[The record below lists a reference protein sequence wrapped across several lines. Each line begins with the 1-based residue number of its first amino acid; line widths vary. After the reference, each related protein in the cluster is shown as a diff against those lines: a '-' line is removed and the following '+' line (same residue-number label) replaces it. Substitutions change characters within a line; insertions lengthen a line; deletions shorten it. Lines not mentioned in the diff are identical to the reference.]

1 MEFNFNNLSPQIEV
15 HNTYT
20 FTVLDENDNIV
31 QQKIVHNKCDWK
43 TYVINGATSLSIQLG
58 TMLPSDYLK
67 YQTNGYWNE
76 GFAGV
81 EKNGGVEIK
90 SGTQYEVGG
99 DGVVFKP
106 NLNKVSGLLGSEVF
120 FSGLKWSCQQLPRPG
135 YVEFHGEV
143 TWGYHRYSHW
153 ANDYYLAS
161 QVGIGGNDPSQQV
174 AIGTLPQ
181 KYQVEEDGSLTDIG
195 QMTQEEIERD
205 QPHVYGIL
213 ISDGGLYLK
222 SVYGSGLLT
231 HAMPTIFKRP
241 TDKIKIQ
248 IDAKFNNVPTYFAG
262 SLIAPIMN
270 NGYGHSLNS
279 TNNGLAVDYVT
290 SCSIS
295 TYPVYYAHGTG
306 SLNGF
311 PTNGLIPP
319 LSTTGLFILRTPTY
333 ERWFGT
339 DTPMKYDKT
348 KKKYVPKFDNWDGFP
363 FYAYLGEG
371 DIYKKETKI
380 DTEGNEIT
388 INQLN
393 AEQQRMYAFD
403 TMEPVIVRSIHSGVF
418 GPVRSVVYGGSGANS
433 YPSEFIPT
441 VNGGSHEVNYIKI
454 GTGDGVTTRFYHPFG
469 YGDVL
474 TDFGKATAIYYMTG
488 DGTIAASKIT
498 AYNKYVNPFTTT
510 PFTYYKDGSPIFDS
524 SYSNTVLDGTNTNYD
539 KENKCCYFG
548 LHPFDFNYY
557 PETGLLG
564 RYDSGAVIHTFD
576 SNITLRS
583 AWNAGRRDIYGSADL
598 YISTSDNIYDLING
612 GGDTVVIPSGAY
624 NHPQTS
630 FELECKRYVRFMGMG
645 YWTTGSSYV
654 GGMTIA
660 GYDPM
665 MVRIS
670 TEEEIQ
676 GYADFSTPPPSGA
689 PIYASV
695 DFSGCPFIG
704 DFTEIKAKA
713 VMKLG
718 SEDDNLK
725 Q

>member
-1 MEFNFNNLSPQIEV
+1 MEI

-20 FTVLDENDNIV
+20 FTVLDENDEVV
-31 QQKIVHNKCDWK
+31 QQKVVHNKCNWK
-43 TYVINGATSLSIQLG
+43 PYIINGASSLYIQLG
-58 TMLPSDYLK
+58 TMLDSDYLR

-81 EKNGGVEIK
+81 ATNSGGVEIK

-99 DGVVFKP
+99 ANVVFKP
-106 NLNKVSGLLGSEVF
+106 NLDKVSGLLGSEVF
-120 FSGLKWSCQQLPRPG
+120 FSGLKWSCQTLPRPG
-135 YVEFHGEV
+135 YAEFHGE
-143 TWGYHRYSHW
+143 TIWGYHSYDHW

-161 QVGIGGNDPSQQV
+161 EVGLGKGDTSQQV
-174 AIGTLPQ
+174 AVGTLPR
-181 KYQVEEDGSLTDIG
+181 KYQVEDDGSLTDIG
-195 QMTQEEIERD
+195 QVTQEELDRN

-213 ISDGGLYLK
+213 ISDGGLYMK

-231 HAMPTIFKRP
+231 HTMPTLFKRP

-248 IDAKFNNVPTYFAG
+248 VDAKFNNIPYSFAG
-262 SLIAPIMN
+262 TLIAPLMN
-270 NGYGHSLNS
+270 AGYGHSLNQS
-279 TNNGLAVDYVT
+279 NNSLAINSVA
-290 SCSIS
+290 SCDIS
-295 TYPVYYAHGTG
+295 TYPTYSARGTG
-306 SLNGF
+306 NLTGF
-311 PTNGLIPP
+311 PTSGMIPP
-319 LSTTGLFILRTPTY
+319 LGSRRLFNLRTPAY
-333 ERWFGT
+333 EAWFGT
-339 DTPMKYDKT
+339 DIAMKYDKT
-348 KKKYVPKFDNWDGFP
+348 KKKYVPKFDSWYGFP

-371 DIYKKETKI
+371 DLYQTETKV
-380 DTEGNEIT
+380 DAEGNEVT
-388 INQLN
+388 VTKYNSD
-393 AEQQRMYAFD
+393 QQRVYAFD
-403 TMEPVIVRSIHSGVF
+403 KMEPTIVRSVHSGMF
-418 GPVRSVVYGGSGANS
+418 GPVRTIVYGGKGVNS

-469 YGDVL
+469 YGSTT
-474 TDFGKATAIYYMTG
+474 TDFGKAEAIYYLTG
-488 DGTIAASKIT
+488 DGTVAASKIT
-498 AYNKYVNPFTTT
+498 AYNKYANPFVTT

-524 SYSNTVLDGTNTNYD
+524 SYKNTVLDGTNTNYD

-557 PETGLLG
+557 PVTGLLG
-564 RYDSGAVIHTFD
+564 RYDSGAVIHTFG

-583 AWNAGRRDIYGSADL
+583 AWNAGRRDTYGSADL

-612 GGDTVVIPSGAY
+612 GGDTVIIRSGDY
-624 NHPQTS
+624 NHPQSS
-630 FELECKRYVRFMGMG
+630 FELNCKRYVRFMGMD
-645 YWTTGSSYV
+645 YWTLGSSYV

-689 PIYASV
+689 PIYALI

-718 SEDDNLK
+718 SEDDNTRA
-725 Q
+725 